1 MWKTAFKNF
10 TYSTLKYFVLYY
22 ESSCHRVVGFSDYLY
37 LASNVHLYT
46 LINFH
51 KNRTFFTRKLH
62 LERVSSFQFRYWAL
76 EFVDKKVK
84 NWSICDKHPWK
95 TPLDEYYMIY
105 AHKIAT
111 FLCSFFKLVT
121 EALKLQKNSD
131 PPITDFVW
139 KNYLRITQ
147 SCQKEQ
153 KNFLEKNKK
162 IVLNAWVIDVFSDE
176 LVPRKNT
183 DMHFLGN

>member
-1 MWKTAFKNF
+1 
-10 TYSTLKYFVLYY
+10 
-22 ESSCHRVVGFSDYLY
+22 
-37 LASNVHLYT
+37 
-46 LINFH
+46 
-51 KNRTFFTRKLH
+51 
-62 LERVSSFQFRYWAL
+62 
-76 EFVDKKVK
+76 
-84 NWSICDKHPWK
+84 
-95 TPLDEYYMIY
+95 MIY

-121 EALKLQKNSD
+121 EALKLLKNSD

-153 KNFLEKNKK
+153 KNFREKNKK

-176 LVPRKNT
+176 LVLRKNT